1 MGSKVFAFGDIAG
14 PVQFGK
20 PAVLKKATHPELT
33 ERAAFVLASR
43 PCRAYR
49 VIRRSRSRVMPAA
62 SMAIARTVTSDMS
75 IPVWASE
82 SAADVLPPGNY
93 ARVRARLGGRRA
105 TRRATQHGTG
115 LVLLIAA
122 RRGRRSGFAHDLGLV
137 AGFDFDHVTGL
148 VQRDLGGERGGEV
161 QTLPAVG
168 CGVQRVSGVDFGG
181 GKHGAALLRVQ
192 RREHRAQQPFGVVGH
207 ARSLTGLADLLVSV
221 GQPLRVRRDGGTDV
235 GDRLG
240 RHGVGERVAVSAGR
254 GRLGVGDDLGER
266 VAVTGGF
273 AALRQIVAQFG
284 LCRLH
289 DLAEELVVVQTAG
302 CGCLA
307 HDAAAHDVERIV
319 RALHDAVVAALRGPR
334 DDLGR
339 EFRHHRGERQ
349 AGRVERHRMT
359 GRERLRFA
367 GNQPIVSSRMVQTS
381 IIVMPV
387 GRATQRQLRGK
398 SLKVVLAVHAAVVR
412 VALVLVHGRAR
423 EVEVLLGRGD
433 GQVADHAVEQIVC
446 LLQGAGFGLRVD
458 DHAVPEPFA
467 HDRAESVPV
476 SFAVVLVGVDQRA
489 LQLRVAP
496 VDQRAGL
503 VVRSRLVVDR
513 HSEVVVALEQ
523 GDALVGHAAAE
534 YIAVGIAR
542 VGLRLPVLREFA
554 EQRVDVRLAGIG
566 RIRRCFS
573 GERRSGVR
581 ESGHQS
587 RRGGH
592 AGHGACDESM
602 LL

>member
-1 MGSKVFAFGDIAG
+1 
-14 PVQFGK
+14 
-20 PAVLKKATHPELT
+20 
-33 ERAAFVLASR
+33 
-43 PCRAYR
+43 
-49 VIRRSRSRVMPAA
+49 
-62 SMAIARTVTSDMS
+62 
-75 IPVWASE
+75 
-82 SAADVLPPGNY
+82 
-93 ARVRARLGGRRA
+93 
-105 TRRATQHGTG
+105 
-115 LVLLIAA
+115 
-122 RRGRRSGFAHDLGLV
+122 
-137 AGFDFDHVTGL
+137 
-148 VQRDLGGERGGEV
+148 
-161 QTLPAVG
+161 
-168 CGVQRVSGVDFGG
+168 
-181 GKHGAALLRVQ
+181 
-192 RREHRAQQPFGVVGH
+192 
-207 ARSLTGLADLLVSV
+207 
-221 GQPLRVRRDGGTDV
+221 
-235 GDRLG
+235 
-240 RHGVGERVAVSAGR
+240 
-254 GRLGVGDDLGER
+254 
-266 VAVTGGF
+266 
-273 AALRQIVAQFG
+273 
-284 LCRLH
+284 
-289 DLAEELVVVQTAG
+289 
-302 CGCLA
+302 
-307 HDAAAHDVERIV
+307 
-319 RALHDAVVAALRGPR
+319 
-334 DDLGR
+334 
-339 EFRHHRGERQ
+339 
-349 AGRVERHRMT
+349 
-359 GRERLRFA
+359 
-367 GNQPIVSSRMVQTS
+367 MVQTS